1 VESPRLQIEGRIGIE
16 EQKVMTQVL
25 AVEVEAREEFGKNA
39 ARRMRRAGR
48 IPAVV
53 YGGGGPAIPVAVD
66 PKEILQILHSES
78 GHNAIFTLEIRGKAP
93 ARVMI
98 RDWQTEP
105 IRGDLLH
112 VDLVRIAR
120 DTKLKLQVPIHVSG
134 EPVGVK
140 VQGGV
145 FEFVLREVEVECL
158 PDDIPERFVADVSGL
173 ELGKNIRVSD
183 LPVAPRVKIL
193 TDPARV
199 VAHVAELRAEEEVK
213 PAAEEAVAAPGEP
226 EVIRKG
232 KAEEEGAEGEAP
244 EAKQEVKK
252 EARKEGKKES

>member
-1 VESPRLQIEGRIGIE
+1 
-16 EQKVMTQVL
+16 MTQVQ
-25 AVEVEAREEFGKNA
+25 AVEVEARQDFGKNA
-39 ARRMRRAGR
+39 ARRLRRAGR

-53 YGGGGPAIPVAVD
+53 YGGGGPSIPVAVD

-105 IRGDLLH
+105 VHGHLLH

-120 DTKLKLQVPIHVSG
+120 DTKLKLKVPVHIAG

-140 VQGGV
+140 VQGGIL
-145 FEFVLREVEVECL
+145 EFMLREVEVECF
-158 PDDIPERFVADVSGL
+158 PDDIPERFVAEVSGL
-173 ELGKNIRVSD
+173 ELGKNFRVAD
-183 LPVAPRVKIL
+183 LPVDPKVKIL
-193 TDPARV
+193 TDGARV
-199 VAHVAELRAEEEVK
+199 VAHVIELKAEEEAK
-213 PAAEEAVAAPGEP
+213 PAAEEAAVAPGEP

-232 KAEEEGAEGEAP
+232 KAEEEEAGAEAP
-244 EAKQEVKK
+244 EAKEG
-252 EARKEGKKES
+252 KEGKKES

>member
-1 VESPRLQIEGRIGIE
+1 
-16 EQKVMTQVL
+16 MTQVL
-25 AVEVEAREEFGKNA
+25 AVEVEAREEFGKNE
-39 ARRMRRAGR
+39 ARRLRRAGH
-48 IPAVV
+48 IPGVV
-53 YGGGGPAIPVAVD
+53 YGGGGPSIPVTVD
-66 PKEILQILHSES
+66 PKKILEILHSES

-120 DTKLKLQVPIHVSG
+120 DIKLKLKVPIHVSG

-158 PDDIPERFVADVSGL
+158 PDDIPEHFVAEVSGL
-173 ELGKNIRVSD
+173 ELGKSLRVSD
-183 LPVAPRVKIL
+183 LPVGPKVKIL
-193 TDPARV
+193 TEPTRV
-199 VAHVAELRAEEEVK
+199 VAHVVELRAEEEAK
-213 PAAEEAVAAPGEP
+213 PAAEEAVAAPSEP

-232 KAEEEGAEGEAP
+232 KAEEEEAEAEAP
-244 EAKQEVKK
+244 EAKK
-252 EARKEGKKES
+252 EGKPEAKREGKKESKKES

>member
-1 VESPRLQIEGRIGIE
+1 
-16 EQKVMTQVL
+16 MTQVQ
-25 AVEVEAREEFGKNA
+25 AVEVEARQDFGKNA
-39 ARRMRRAGR
+39 ARRLRRTGR

-53 YGGGGPAIPVAVD
+53 YGGGGPAIPVTVD

-105 IRGDLLH
+105 IEGHLLH

-140 VQGGV
+140 VQGGI
-145 FEFVLREVEVECL
+145 FEFMLREVEVECL
-158 PDDIPERFVADVSGL
+158 PDDIPERFVAEVSGL
-173 ELGKNIRVSD
+173 ELGKNFRVSD
-183 LPVAPRVKIL
+183 LPVDPKVKIL

-199 VAHVAELRAEEEVK
+199 VAHVVEMRAEEEVK
-213 PAAEEAVAAPGEP
+213 PAAEEVAAAPGEP

-232 KAEEEGAEGEAP
+232 KAEEGEAEAAAP
-244 EAKQEVKK
+244 EAKK
-252 EARKEGKKES
+252 EGREGKKES

>member
-1 VESPRLQIEGRIGIE
+1 
-16 EQKVMTQVL
+16 MTQVQ
-25 AVEVEAREEFGKNA
+25 AVEVEARQDFGKNA
-39 ARRMRRAGR
+39 ARRLRRAGR

-53 YGGGGPAIPVAVD
+53 YGGGGPAIPVTVE

-93 ARVMI
+93 ARVMV

-120 DTKLKLQVPIHVSG
+120 DAKLKLQVPIQLSG

-140 VQGGV
+140 VQGGI

-158 PDDIPERFVADVSGL
+158 PDDIPERFVAEVSGL
-173 ELGKNIRVSD
+173 EIGKNLRVSD
-183 LPVAPRVKIL
+183 LPVDPKVKIL
-193 TDPARV
+193 TDPTRV

-232 KAEEEGAEGEAP
+232 KTEEEEAEAGAP
-244 EAKQEVKK
+244 EDKK
-252 EARKEGKKES
+252 EAKKESKKEGKKES